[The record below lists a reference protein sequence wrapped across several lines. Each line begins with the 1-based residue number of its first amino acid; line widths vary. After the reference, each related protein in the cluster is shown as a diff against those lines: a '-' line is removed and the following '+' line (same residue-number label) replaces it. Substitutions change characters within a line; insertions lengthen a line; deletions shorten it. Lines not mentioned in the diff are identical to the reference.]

1 MTDKNEQEQT
11 INGEHEPRDEDDE
24 DDEEE
29 EVADGEDGETGIAM
43 LRWKNLPVCF
53 NLISIVRDDETNL
66 ANCELSRP
74 RSLFIHPP
82 LS

>member
-11 INGEHEPRDEDDE
+11 INGGHEPRDEDDE

-29 EVADGEDGETGIAM
+29 EVADGEDGETSIAM
-43 LRWKNLPVCF
+43 SHCKNLPLEF
-53 NLISIVRDDETNL
+53 NWISILRDDETNL

-82 LS
+82 IS